1 MKIVL
6 LESQY
11 KRLVENRGGHNKSE
25 TESFIKKCEEK
36 NPGKFDYSLVDYTG
50 SSDKVKLLCKNLEHQ
65 KKQQELTGVPYFER
79 IASKV
84 SAGQANCPICS
95 KRKEHKYLPEELL
108 KIAEKYRDKPISD
121 MKDSKEDLKYY
132 HAIHGYKNDEP
143 EFYKKVMSIFKK
155 ASEYRGESFFLNL
168 FIKNGLIPE
177 ECETKN
183 CENYQKQ
190 FSDCTNRKDGSGC
203 RALKF
208 DFYIPKYNVL
218 VEYDGGQHFRSTQ
231 HHGGE
236 SKYEDRIRN
245 DFYKYEYIMNNKYR
259 LIRIR
264 ERENSLIDESVLG
277 EIVLKAIKEMKD
289 KVILIQNYIKSSGKN
304 GWINL
309 VPMEETLNFV
319 EI

>member
-11 KRLVENRGGHNKSE
+11 KRLVENRGGHNKGE
-25 TESFIKKCEEK
+25 RESFIKKCEEK

-50 SSDKVKLLCKNLEHQ
+50 SGDKVKLLCSNLEHQ
-65 KKQQELTGVPYFER
+65 KKQKELTGVPYFER

-84 SAGQANCPICS
+84 SAGQANCPFCN
-95 KRKEHKYLPEELL
+95 KRMEHEHTLETLWA
-108 KIAEKYRDKPISD
+108 IAEKYRDKPISD
-121 MKDSKEDLKYY
+121 FKFSKEDKKYY
-132 HAIHGYKNDEP
+132 TAIHGYKDKEP
-143 EFYKKVMSIFKK
+143 EFYNEIMSIFKNEK
-155 ASEYRGESFFLNL
+155 EYKGESFFLNL

-177 ECETKN
+177 ECKTKN

-190 FSDCTNRKDGSGC
+190 FSDCTNRKEGAGC
-203 RALKF
+203 RVLKF

-218 VEYDGGQHFRSTQ
+218 IEYDGGQHFRSTQ
-231 HHGGE
+231 YYGGE
-236 SKYEDRIRN
+236 SKYEDRIHN

-289 KVILIQNYIKSSGKN
+289 KVILIQNYIKSSGQN